1 MKKGWM
7 HITTK
12 ALVGARA
19 FSPYITKTT
28 EHNSTENPTKQ
39 QGFCEPDPAQV
50 VELERYRN
58 RLLTCREL
66 SRKDSSA
73 LDCVDYLL
81 DLVYRR
87 PS

>member
-1 MKKGWM
+1 MKTWVS
-7 HITTK
+7 ITTK
-12 ALVGARA
+12 ALAATRA
-19 FSPYITKTT
+19 FSPYKTKTT
-28 EHNSTENPTKQ
+28 KLNSTENPAKQ
-39 QGFCEPDPAQV
+39 QELCEPDPAQV

-58 RLLTCREL
+58 RLLSCREL

-81 DLVYRR
+81 DLVHRR